1 MPPHFVCSHRLLTL
15 LRTDVKLCFLKR
27 IKDHTWESVS
37 EMPCRWKAFSV
48 HIWGPGFNSHLII
61 WWKKRTDPWKLSS
74 NHYTCAVAQVCLHTH
89 TQLQVNNKCFLKN
102 TPPSVLPNHFS
113 ARIASYQL
121 NACYAMQTGPS
132 HALMDFLQDRYY
144 DGHFTGKQA
153 ELNYIYQA
161 PEPPLET
168 FWLDPGYSWMGCS
181 YHCL

>member
-1 MPPHFVCSHRLLTL
+1 MLWH
-15 LRTDVKLCFLKR
+15 KY
-27 IKDHTWESVS
+27 
-37 EMPCRWKAFSV
+37 A
-48 HIWGPGFNSHLII
+48 
-61 WWKKRTDPWKLSS
+61 
-74 NHYTCAVAQVCLHTH
+74 YTH